1 MPSARTR
8 RTARREPLSVERI
21 TAVALE
27 LVDRDGLDAL
37 SMRKLGAE
45 LGYEAMAL
53 YKHVPDKEALI
64 DVVVASVFAD
74 MSLPDPEAAWADR
87 LRHSAAELR
96 RVGLAHP
103 HLLARMV
110 TNPPTALA
118 VQERIDAI
126 LGALR
131 EASADDAEAVRWFWM
146 FVSYTSGALLAESA
160 AARDAPPLVSDE
172 LPAAACP
179 VLAELGSQLDTCNF
193 GDEFAWGI
201 DAIVD
206 QISR

>member
-1 MPSARTR
+1 MPAVRSS

-21 TAVALE
+21 TAAALD

-53 YKHVPDKEALI
+53 YKHVPDKETLI
-64 DVVVASVFAD
+64 DLVVASVFAD
-74 MSLPDPEAAWADR
+74 MALPDPTAPWAER

-103 HLLARMV
+103 HLLTRMV

-131 EASADDAEAVRWFWM
+131 EASADDAAAVRWFWM

-160 AARDAPPLVSDE
+160 AARDASPIVSDE

-179 VLAELGSQLDTCNF
+179 VLAELGVRLATCDF

-206 QISR
+206 QVSR

>member
-1 MPSARTR
+1 MAATRTR
-8 RTARREPLSVERI
+8 RAARRAPLSVERI
-21 TAVALE
+21 TAAALE
-27 LVDRDGLDAL
+27 LIDRDGLDAL
-37 SMRKLGAE
+37 SMRKLGSE

-53 YKHVPDKEALI
+53 YKHVPDKDALI
-64 DVVVASVFAD
+64 DLVVASVFAE
-74 MSLPDPEAAWADR
+74 MTLPDAMAPWADR
-87 LRHSAAELR
+87 LRHSASELR

-110 TNPPTALA
+110 TDPPTALA

-160 AARDAPPLVSDE
+160 AARDASPLVSDE
-172 LPAAACP
+172 VPAAGCP
-179 VLAELGSQLDTCNF
+179 VLAELGMQLATCDF

-201 DAIVD
+201 DAIID
-206 QISR
+206 QVSR

>member
-1 MPSARTR
+1 VSADRTSR
-8 RTARREPLSVERI
+8 SPRREPLSIERI
-21 TAVALE
+21 TGAALA
-27 LVDRDGLDAL
+27 LVDRDGLEAL
-37 SMRKLGAE
+37 SMRKLGAD

-64 DVVVASVFAD
+64 DRVVASVFAG
-74 MSLPDPEAAWADR
+74 MTLPEPDEPWPDR

-103 HLLARMV
+103 HLLVRMV

-118 VQERIDAI
+118 VQERVDAI

-131 EASADDAEAVRWFWM
+131 EACADDSEAVRWFWM
-146 FVSYTSGALLAESA
+146 FVSYTTGALLAESA
-160 AARDAPPLVSDE
+160 AAREDSPLVPDE
-172 LPAAACP
+172 LPSETCP
-179 VLAELGSQLDTCNF
+179 VLAELGTQLAECRF

-201 DAIVD
+201 EAIID
-206 QISR
+206 QVAG

>member
-1 MPSARTR
+1 MAR
-8 RTARREPLSVERI
+8 APLSVERI
-21 TAVALE
+21 TAAALT
-27 LVDRDGLDAL
+27 LVDRHGLEAL

-53 YKHVPDKEALI
+53 YKHVPDKDALI
-64 DVVVASVFAD
+64 DLVVASVFAD
-74 MSLPDPEAAWADR
+74 MTLPDPTATWADR

-103 HLLARMV
+103 HLLTRMV
-110 TNPPTALA
+110 TDPPTALP

-131 EASADDAEAVRWFWM
+131 EACADDAEAVRWFWM
-146 FVSYTSGALLAESA
+146 FVSYTSGALLSESA
-160 AARDAPPLVSDE
+160 AARDVSPLVTDE

-179 VLAELGSQLDTCNF
+179 VLAELGGRLATCHF

-201 DAIVD
+201 DAIID